1 MYSGDLLR
9 TLVYDSLHT
18 SIDKETL
25 ALLKQILGANV
36 STELGNRLKQNGTAN
51 CGIFAIVTCVSIAT
65 GSQLKNYI
73 QQCIHNHL
81 SVFLKVLLSLLNFHA
96 MTNILPLIQLITL

>member
-36 STELGNRLKQNGTAN
+36 STELGNRPLQNGTAN
-51 CGIFAIVTCVSIAT
+51 CGIFAIATCVSIAT

-73 QQCIHNHL
+73 QQCIHNHPL
-81 SVFLKVLLSLLNFHA
+81 VFLKVLSLLNFHA